1 MGQLL
6 KVTSVPM
13 QTMRFSQNAR
23 LVPADHVDI
32 ERRKAMARHF
42 AFIHVIPAGGIPLT

>member
-32 ERRKAMARHF
+32 ERRKAMARHS
-42 AFIHVIPAGGIPLT
+42 IHVIPAGGIPLT